1 MSSPQHDG
9 FLENDSGAF
18 LQHPQLRRKLN
29 KRAKLTTSNK
39 IMLEAI
45 IGKKSILL
53 FLTSGL
59 SLVSFLWL
67 SMKLHL
73 SLPVLEQTR
82 IKLRPEKPGLQLE
95 FVDKRETKTPWPE
108 DIECKHYQGKEDTIN
123 PKYKNSELLKACS
136 ESCNF

>member
-1 MSSPQHDG
+1 MSSLQHGG
-9 FLENDSGAF
+9 FLENDSGTF

-29 KRAKLTTSNK
+29 KRAKLNTSNK

-53 FLTSGL
+53 LLTSGL

-123 PKYKNSELLKACS
+123 PKYKNQELY
-136 ESCNF
+136 NF